1 MRNWIIYYME
11 FADGSPETHELDHWG
26 KVLAPIRAERA
37 ELARKHNQAQEELRL
52 IAGAAPE
59 GSAKPSRIANP
70 LAEATPMRHGV
81 RAGTR
86 RSAAVYSPEPADRP
100 QP

>member
-37 ELARKHNQAQEELRL
+37 ELKRKRNQAKK
-52 IAGAAPE
+52 GF
-59 GSAKPSRIANP
+59 
-70 LAEATPMRHGV
+70 V
-81 RAGTR
+81 
-86 RSAAVYSPEPADRP
+86 
-100 QP
+100 